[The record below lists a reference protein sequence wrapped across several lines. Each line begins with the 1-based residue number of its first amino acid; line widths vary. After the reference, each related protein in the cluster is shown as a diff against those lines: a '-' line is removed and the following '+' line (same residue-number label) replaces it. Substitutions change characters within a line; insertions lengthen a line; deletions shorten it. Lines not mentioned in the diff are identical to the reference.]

1 MTSEMMSEMT
11 ISEWDEVPE
20 RSVDFDDFEKFKDKV
35 LGVFECIYEENLFHK
50 PCDSRIKYLIETFP
64 NMKTQVLIDILSF
77 AVKNEY
83 DEYCDDELDNFIFNI
98 YEYN

>member
-1 MTSEMMSEMT
+1 MIEM
-11 ISEWDEVPE
+11 IV
-20 RSVDFDDFEKFKDKV
+20 DDFKTFKDKV
-35 LGVFECIYEENLFHK
+35 LKILQRIYEENLFHK
-50 PCDSRIKYLIETFP
+50 PCDSRMKYLIETFP